1 MPEAARV
8 TVTLNWHWL
17 LVLIVAPDRAIPV
30 GAVVVN
36 VPPHTVAE
44 ALATVS
50 PVGSVSVK
58 ATPVKAAALAAGL
71 VMVKVS
77 EVVAFR
83 AIVDGLKTLAIE
95 GGASTVNIA
104 VLLVAPVPPSVELT
118 VPVVLLLLPAV
129 VPVTSTEKVHEEP
142 AAGDAVSVPPE
153 RLMVLLP
160 ANAVIVPLPHEP
172 VTLGVAATTTPA
184 GKLSVKA
191 TPLSALAVFGL
202 VMVKLS
208 VLVAFNAMLVGLK
221 ALLMVGGATTVRLAV
236 LLAVPVPPSVELMAP
251 VVLSFT
257 PAVVPVTSTENVH
270 DDPAAGDA
278 VSVPPDKLMAP
289 LPATAVIVPLP
300 QEPVTLG
307 VAATTRP
314 AGRCGGVGHRQAR
327 GQRVSKRNSCQRHR
341 VFCWIGD
348 GEGQRRRRIQRN
360 GRWIKD
366 LGNRWRRNYG
376 Q

>member
-1 MPEAARV
+1 MPEAAPV

-153 RLMVLLP
+153 RLMLPLP
-160 ANAVIVPLPHEP
+160 AVAVIVPLPHEP
-172 VTLGVAATTTPA
+172 VTLGVAATTRPA
-184 GKLSVKA
+184 GRLSVNA
-191 TPLSALAVFGL
+191 TPLRELKVFGL

-208 VLVAFNAMLVGLK
+208 EVVPFSGMLAAPKAFV
-221 ALLMVGGATTVRLAV
+221 MVGGEATVRLADAV
-236 LLAVPVPPSVELMAP
+236 LPVPPFVEGTLP
-251 VVLSFT
+251 VVLVYLPDAS
-257 PAVVPVTSTENVH
+257 PVT
-270 DDPAAGDA
+270 
-278 VSVPPDKLMAP
+278 
-289 LPATAVIVPLP
+289 
-300 QEPVTLG
+300 VTLNTHCLLT
-307 VAATTRP
+307 VIIASESAMPVRAYSVLYNLP
-314 AGRCGGVGHRQAR
+314 
-327 GQRVSKRNSCQRHR
+327 
-341 VFCWIGD
+341 
-348 GEGQRRRRIQRN
+348 
-360 GRWIKD
+360 
-366 LGNRWRRNYG
+366 
-376 Q
+376 